1 MAKPSASSKI
11 LKMKSKLTYQ
21 KAFEELQD
29 IVNAIENNEVV
40 LDELSAKIEKA
51 NELILFC
58 KEKLRSTEAQV
69 NDAMKKA
76 SGN

>member
-1 MAKPSASSKI
+1 
-11 LKMKSKLTYQ
+11 MKSKLTYQ

>member
-1 MAKPSASSKI
+1 
-11 LKMKSKLTYQ
+11 MKSKLTYQ
-21 KAFEELQD
+21 KAFAELQD

-40 LDELSAKIEKA
+40 LDELSAQIEKA

-58 KEKLRSTEAQV
+58 KEKLRATEAQV